1 MPRVWVSAGSNM
13 QREAHITSAVHALRE
28 RFGPLVV
35 SPVYETVA
43 VGFSGDAFLNLVIGF
58 DSDEPPA
65 ELHRT
70 LRDIEDRNGRLRD
83 GPKFGPRTLDLDLLT
98 YGDQV
103 GDAGGKHLP
112 RDEIARY
119 AFVLAPLA
127 DVAGDELH
135 PELGVTYAALWQQW
149 QKENPDPGMR
159 CLGHPDWLP
168 AA

>member
-1 MPRVWVSAGSNM
+1 MPRVWVSVGSNM
-13 QREAHITSAVHALRE
+13 QREAHIASAVGALRE
-28 RFGPLVV
+28 RFGALVV

-58 DSDEPPA
+58 DTAEPPA
-65 ELHRT
+65 ALHHA
-70 LRDIEDRNGRLRD
+70 LREIEDRNGRRRD

-127 DVAGDELH
+127 DVAGEELH
-135 PELGVTYAALWQQW
+135 PELGLPYARMWQQW
-149 QKENPDPGMR
+149 LKDNPDPGMH
-159 CLGHPDWLP
+159 CLGQPDWLP

>member
-13 QREAHITSAVHALRE
+13 EREVHIASAVRALRE
-28 RFGPLVV
+28 RFGELAV
-35 SPVYETVA
+35 SPVYETEA

-65 ELHRT
+65 ALHRA
-70 LRDIEDRNGRLRD
+70 LRDIEDRNGRRRD

-119 AFVLAPLA
+119 AFVLGPLA
-127 DVAGDELH
+127 DVAGEELH
-135 PELGVTYAALWQQW
+135 PELGRSYAALWQQW
-149 QKENPDPGMR
+149 RRDNPDPGMR
-159 CLGHPDWLP
+159 CLGRPDWLP
-168 AA
+168 VA